1 MNRRCAM
8 TLVMA
13 VATQV
18 VVAAQTTDSL
28 VGKWAFDVSA
38 STSTGGKPSAST
50 LTISEV
56 APQTLKFEIRDT
68 FDGRVQEPWGFLAGP
83 EGTEQAVS
91 PASFIDTV
99 ATTRRRGRS
108 SSLVLKKGG
117 TVVSEMT
124 TEVSED
130 GLTLTVTSKAS
141 APNGDSVT
149 GTSIYRRLPS

>member
-1 MNRRCAM
+1 MNRRRAM
-8 TLVMA
+8 TLVLA
-13 VATQV
+13 VVAQV
-18 VVAAQTTDSL
+18 LVAAQTTDPL
-28 VGKWAFDVSA
+28 VGKWALDVSA
-38 STSTGGKPSAST
+38 STSTGGKPTAST
-50 LTISEV
+50 LTISEA
-56 APQTLKFEIRDT
+56 APQTLRFEIRDT

-83 EGTEQAVS
+83 EGTERAVS

-117 TVVSEMT
+117 AVVSDMT
-124 TEVSED
+124 TDVSDD
-130 GLTLTVTSKAS
+130 GSTLTVTSKAS